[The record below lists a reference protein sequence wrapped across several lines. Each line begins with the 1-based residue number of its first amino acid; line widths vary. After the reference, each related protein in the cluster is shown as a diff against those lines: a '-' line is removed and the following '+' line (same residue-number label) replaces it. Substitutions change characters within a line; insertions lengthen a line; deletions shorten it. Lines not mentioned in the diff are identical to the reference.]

1 MKLNRVFL
9 IFVLAAFWSCHRDDI
24 DLDIQKIDKPSA
36 LIYEEVNATVYG
48 YVYDEAGQPVANA
61 LVQMYSTNATSNAKG
76 LFVFKAEKM
85 DQLGTYIRV
94 IKEGYL
100 TATDYLFPKAGS
112 KEFSYIRM
120 IRDKQDKSFESS
132 VGGTIPFEGGGS
144 ITFPANAI
152 RKDNGD
158 SYSGKVTLTARFIDP
173 TSPYLVDEMP
183 GGLMGIDVNGNRVVM
198 GTGGMF
204 AVELRSPSGEKLNL
218 KEGTKAEYSIPA
230 KSKAKPASMPTW
242 WFDTKDGLWKEE
254 GHATL
259 VNGQYTGLVSH
270 FSFWNVDAK
279 FDLVRVC
286 GTVVDS
292 DGKPMDQAMV
302 TIEATVEGGKLVTGY
317 GYTDTEGNFCGLMPK
332 GAELHITVRPIICP
346 DNAKEVVVGPF
357 ANNASIN
364 NIVVDAQKKPVSVKV
379 TCNGE
384 PTGDAIVVLEQN
396 GKAILVDVP
405 NGSSTFNLY
414 NYTCDDNSPINI
426 FGFEQK
432 TGKTSSD
439 QSFDYANGV
448 YEFDVCNSGCSLS
461 GVFIT
466 NCDPIFIKVAGGS
479 GDYKYQWNTG
489 ETTDNISISSADAK
503 LYSVTV
509 TDVQNPSCSQVF
521 TKNLPGVISCSIELP
536 DCHWPIT
543 LRLKG
548 ANYNKIKW
556 SNGFDGAMQEVQPA
570 TKTTYSVTVTNEIGC
585 TLTTSIEVDPDLF
598 PYVSPART
606 CNKNLITLPSR
617 FKTGTIQGANGYSKT
632 LNSPSD
638 LVDLNI
644 FETGYVLWGKVNNGK
659 GCEQPFEFSLPQYD
673 GLRVL
678 NFTTGNVIDGNI
690 IKYTASNGS
699 CYNCDAGDVAIFKA
713 NDLNNDLVQMNV
725 TGLLSG
731 EYYVVLKDANTGCF
745 VAFVKVKII

>member
-1 MKLNRVFL
+1 MKLNRIFL

-36 LIYEEVNATVYG
+36 LIYEQVNATVYG

-61 LVQMYSTNATSNAKG
+61 LVQMYSTNATTNAKG

-100 TATDYLFPKAGS
+100 TATDYLFPKPGS

-120 IRDKQDKSFESS
+120 IRDKQDKYFESS
-132 VGGTIPFEGGGS
+132 VGGTISLEGGGT
-144 ITFPANAI
+144 ITFPPNAI
-152 RKDNGD
+152 KKEDGGL
-158 SYSGKVTLTARFIDP
+158 YSGKVTLTARFIDP
-173 TSPYLVDEMP
+173 TSPHFGDEMP
-183 GGLMGIDVNGNRVVM
+183 GGLMGIDINGNRVVM

-218 KEGTKAEYSIPA
+218 REGSKAEYSIPA
-230 KSKAKPASMPTW
+230 RSKAKPASMPTW
-242 WFDTKDGLWKEE
+242 WFDVKEGLWKEE
-254 GHATL
+254 GRAVL
-259 VNGQYTGLVSH
+259 VNGHYTGQVSH

-292 DGKPMDQAMV
+292 EGKPMDQAIV
-302 TIEATVEGGKLVTGY
+302 VVEAKLDDGKLVTGY
-317 GYTDTEGNFCGLMPK
+317 GYTDVDGNYCGWMPK
-332 GAELHITVRPIICP
+332 GVELHITVRPVICP
-346 DNAKEVVVGPF
+346 DKAKEVVVGPF
-357 ANNASIN
+357 YNNASIN

-379 TCNGE
+379 TCNGV
-384 PTGDAIVVLEQN
+384 PAGDAIVVLEQN
-396 GKAILVDVP
+396 GKTILVDVP
-405 NGSSTFNLY
+405 NGVSTFNLY
-414 NYTCDDNSPINI
+414 NYTCDDNSPISI

-439 QSFDYANGV
+439 QAFNFANGV
-448 YEFDVCNSGCSLS
+448 YEFDVCQSGCSLS

-466 NCDPIFIKVAGGS
+466 DCDPIIIKVSGGS
-479 GDYKYQWNTG
+479 GQYKYQWNTG
-489 ETTDNISISSADAK
+489 DTTDRFSIKSADAK

-509 TDVQNPSCSQVF
+509 TDIQNPTCSQVF
-521 TKNLPGVISCSIELP
+521 TKNLPGLISCTIELT
-536 DCHWPIT
+536 DCHWPIS
-543 LRLKG
+543 LRVKG
-548 ANYNKIKW
+548 SNYNKIKW
-556 SNGFDGAMQEVQPA
+556 SNGHDGVSQDVQPDH
-570 TKTTYSVTVTNEIGC
+570 TTTYSVTVTNEIGC
-585 TLTTSIEVDPDLF
+585 SSTASIVVDPDLF
-598 PYVSPART
+598 PYVSSART
-606 CNKNLITLPSR
+606 CSKNLITLPGR
-617 FKTGTIQGANGYSKT
+617 FKSGTIQGFNGFSKN

-644 FETGYVLWGKVNNGK
+644 FETGYVLWGYVNNGK
-659 GCEQPFEFSLPQYD
+659 GCEQPFEFNLPQYD
-673 GLRVL
+673 GLKVL
-678 NFTTGNVIDGNI
+678 NFSTGNVIDGNI

-713 NDLNNDLVQMNV
+713 SDLNTDLVQLNA
-725 TGLLSG
+725 TGLPGG
-731 EYYVVLKDANTGCF
+731 EYYVVLKDANSGCF